1 MQRLAF
7 HVLVLCLLTMSQCG
21 SDSIVLLIHVKGLT
35 PDVKVLKID
44 AMLDGKAAQQRV
56 EYTQRLSQ
64 VVVRIPREAIGH
76 GALSVSL
83 FGLAADRCKLSAVR
97 YDSRASERTPY
108 AEVDLRL
115 ELLPSK
121 VCTLT
126 IDRVGSGTVSSVP
139 AGINC
144 GEQCAVDLPPNTKV
158 TLTAVHTA
166 VAEWTGDCAGTKDTC
181 EVTMTVPRRVKV
193 QWGAEVH
200 PKMVLVPKGSF
211 QMGSQPDDPDGLPD
225 EMLHSVTVS
234 GDFLMAETEV
244 SQRQYR
250 NVMGLMGRDIS
261 EFKGDELPV
270 ESVSWF
276 DAVAYCN
283 QLSQMAQL
291 TPCYQV
297 SGTDVAWKDG
307 VKCTGYRLPTEA
319 EWEYAARAPTG
330 TKYAGSDSLDEVAWY
345 WPGAGNTT
353 HAVRTKK
360 ANGRGIYDLTGNVW
374 EWVWDGYVD
383 KYETL
388 PPTDPMGSASGSQR
402 VLRGGSW
409 SNVSWIVRVAFRN
422 RSAPANRSGILGLR
436 LVRSVL

>member
-1 MQRLAF
+1 MQRLAI

-21 SDSIVLLIHVKGLT
+21 SESVVLLIHVKGLT
-35 PDVKVLKID
+35 PDVKALKID

-76 GALSVSL
+76 GVLSVSL

-97 YDSRASERTPY
+97 YDSQASERAPY
-108 AEVDLRL
+108 TEVDLSL
-115 ELLPSK
+115 VLLPSK

-126 IDRVGSGTVSSVP
+126 IDRVGRGTVSSVP

-144 GEQCAVDLPPNTKV
+144 GEQCAVDLPPNRKV

-166 VAEWTGDCAGTKDTC
+166 VAEWSGDCAGTKDTC
-181 EVTMTVPRRVKV
+181 EVTMTVPRRV

-200 PKMVLVPKGSF
+200 PKMILVPKGSF
-211 QMGSQPDDPDGLPD
+211 QMGSQPGDMDGRAD
-225 EMLHSVTVS
+225 EMLHTVTIS

-244 SQRQYR
+244 TQLQYR
-250 NVMGLMGRDIS
+250 NVMGLMGSNIS
-261 EFKGDELPV
+261 EFKGNELPV

-276 DAVAYCN
+276 DAIAYCN
-283 QLSQMAQL
+283 QLSQKAQL

-307 VKCTGYRLPTEA
+307 VRCTGYRLPTEA

-330 TKYAGSDSLDEVAWY
+330 TKYAGSDNPSEVAWY
-345 WPGAGNTT
+345 TPGAGGTT
-353 HAVRTKK
+353 HAVKTKK

-374 EWVWDGYVD
+374 EWVWDWYVD
-383 KYETL
+383 KYEML
-388 PPTDPMGSASGSQR
+388 SPTDPMGSASGSQR

-409 SNVSWIVRVAFRN
+409 SNDAGSVRVASRYRYEPGTRYGLLGFR
-422 RSAPANRSGILGLR
+422 P
-436 LVRSVL
+436 VRSFP